1 MDSPL
6 WASASS
12 SAKWELTIPL
22 LPGHWQ
28 LEQETKP
35 KWSAR
40 GPSTWRAANKDSV
53 YTDRWSPQTM
63 RWGDQSVLETITE
76 VHKEV
81 KRWIRFEWIREACIP
96 DKRKG
101 AWKETTTILARR
113 NEG

>member
-1 MDSPL
+1 M
-6 WASASS
+6 
-12 SAKWELTIPL
+12 
-22 LPGHWQ
+22 
-28 LEQETKP
+28 
-35 KWSAR
+35 
-40 GPSTWRAANKDSV
+40 
-53 YTDRWSPQTM
+53 
-63 RWGDQSVLETITE
+63 LETITE